1 MQDEIKAGHVQVMLN
16 AGDHKH
22 MKTAFLETLAKV
34 YKRARAHT
42 HTHTLFRTLAKYRHR
57 YRR

>member
-34 YKRARAHT
+34 YEHT
-42 HTHTLFRTLAKYRHR
+42 HTHTHTHLP
-57 YRR
+57 